1 MSDIA
6 MLKEMIKDC
15 AIVDL
20 EYQKEYKRDSYLLK
34 LTEPQDNYSF
44 VVNGMPKPDEVIVIN
59 LDDFFDVRR
68 IFTGSSK
75 GECKRADFIIIANT
89 TSEKVILC
97 LEMKKSRDDNSS
109 IIKQLQGAKCFVSY
123 CREIGRLFWNQP
135 DFLRDYQYRFVSI
148 KNISIS
154 KTTTSSRKF
163 SQKSEIHDQPEKML
177 KISAKA
183 KHFQEL
189 I

>member
-15 AIVDL
+15 AIVEL

-34 LTEPQDNYSF
+34 LTENQDNYSF
-44 VVNGMPKPDEVIVIN
+44 VVNGMPKPDEVIVIK
-59 LDDFFDVRR
+59 LDEFFDVRK
-68 IFTGSSK
+68 IFTGSK

-89 TSEKVILC
+89 PTEKVILC
-97 LEMKKSRDDNSS
+97 LEMKKGKDSNTS
-109 IIKQLQGAKCFVSY
+109 ITKQLKGAKYFVSY

-135 DFLRDYQYRFVSI
+135 DFLQDYQYRFVSI

-154 KTTTSSRKF
+154 KTNTSSPKF

>member
-15 AIVDL
+15 AIVEL

-44 VVNGMPKPDEVIVIN
+44 VVNGMPKPDEVIVIK
-59 LDDFFDVRR
+59 LDDFFDVRK
-68 IFTGSSK
+68 IFTGSK

-89 TSEKVILC
+89 PTEKVILC
-97 LEMKKSRDDNSS
+97 LEMKKGKDSNTS
-109 IIKQLQGAKCFVSY
+109 IIKQLKGAKCFVSY
-123 CREIGRLFWNQP
+123 CREIGRSFWNKL
-135 DFLRDYQYRFVSI
+135 DFLQDYQYRFVSI

-154 KTTTSSRKF
+154 KTTTSSPKF

>member
-20 EYQKEYKRDSYLLK
+20 EYQKEYKRDIYLLK
-34 LTEPQDNYSF
+34 LTETQDNYSF

-59 LDDFFDVRR
+59 LDEFFDVRK
-68 IFTGSSK
+68 IFTGNK

-97 LEMKKSRDDNSS
+97 LEMKKGKDSNTS
-109 IIKQLQGAKCFVSY
+109 IIKQLKGAKCFVSY

-135 DFLRDYQYRFVSI
+135 DFLQDYQYRFVSI

-154 KTTTSSRKF
+154 KTTTSSRKP

-177 KISAKA
+177 KISAQA
-183 KHFQEL
+183 KDFQEL

>member
-15 AIVDL
+15 AIVEL

-34 LTEPQDNYSF
+34 LTETQDNYSF
-44 VVNGMPKPDEVIVIN
+44 AVNGMPKPDEVIVIK
-59 LDDFFDVRR
+59 LDKFFDVRS
-68 IFTGSSK
+68 IFTGSK

-109 IIKQLQGAKCFVSY
+109 IIKQLKGAKCFVSY

-154 KTTTSSRKF
+154 KTTTSSPKF

>member
-20 EYQKEYKRDSYLLK
+20 EYQKEYKRDIYLLK
-34 LTEPQDNYSF
+34 LTETQDNYSF

-59 LDDFFDVRR
+59 LDEFFDVRK
-68 IFTGSSK
+68 IFTGNK

-109 IIKQLQGAKCFVSY
+109 IIKQLKGAKCFVSY

-135 DFLRDYQYRFVSI
+135 DFLQDYQYRFVSI

-154 KTTTSSRKF
+154 KTTTSSRKS
-163 SQKSEIHDQPEKML
+163 SQKNEIHDQPEKML
-177 KISAKA
+177 KISAQA
-183 KHFQEL
+183 KDFQEL

>member
-6 MLKEMIKDC
+6 ILKEMIRDC
-15 AIVDL
+15 AIVEL

-44 VVNGMPKPDEVIVIN
+44 VVNGMPKPDEVIVIK
-59 LDDFFDVRR
+59 LDDFFDFRK
-68 IFTGSSK
+68 IFTGSK

-109 IIKQLQGAKCFVSY
+109 ITLSLIVVKSDAYFGINPIFFGT
-123 CREIGRLFWNQP
+123 I
-135 DFLRDYQYRFVSI
+135 
-148 KNISIS
+148 NIALLV
-154 KTTTSSRKF
+154 
-163 SQKSEIHDQPEKML
+163 L
-177 KISAKA
+177 KISVFLKQPPAAVNFLK
-183 KHFQEL
+183 KVRFMINQKKC
-189 I
+189 

>member
-6 MLKEMIKDC
+6 ILKEMIRDC
-15 AIVDL
+15 AIVEL
-20 EYQKEYKRDSYLLK
+20 EYKKEYKRDSYLLK
-34 LTEPQDNYSF
+34 LTETQDNYSF
-44 VVNGMPKPDEVIVIN
+44 VVNGMPKPDEVIVIK
-59 LDDFFDVRR
+59 LDEFFDVRR
-68 IFTGSSK
+68 IFTGSK

-97 LEMKKSRDDNSS
+97 LEMKKGKKSNTW
-109 IIKQLQGAKCFVSY
+109 ITKQLKGAKCFVSY

-154 KTTTSSRKF
+154 KTTTSSRQF

>member
-6 MLKEMIKDC
+6 ILKEMISKC
-15 AIVDL
+15 AIVEL
-20 EYQKEYKRDSYLLK
+20 EYKKEYKRDSYLLK
-34 LTEPQDNYSF
+34 LIENQDNYSF
-44 VVNGMPKPDEVIVIN
+44 VISGMPEPDRVIVIK
-59 LDDFFDVRR
+59 LDEFFDVRK
-68 IFTGSSK
+68 IFTGNK

-89 TSEKVILC
+89 PTEKVILC
-97 LEMKKSRDDNSS
+97 LEMKKSRDSNSS
-109 IIKQLQGAKCFVSY
+109 IIKQLKGAECFVSY
-123 CREIGRLFWNQP
+123 CCEIGRLFWNQP
-135 DFLRDYQYRFVSI
+135 DFLQDYQYRFVSI

-154 KTTTSSRKF
+154 KTSMSSRKL

-177 KISAKA
+177 KISAQA

>member
-6 MLKEMIKDC
+6 ILKEMIRND
-15 AIVDL
+15 AIVEL
-20 EYQKEYKRDSYLLK
+20 EYKKEYKRDSYLLK
-34 LTEPQDNYSF
+34 LIENQDNYSF
-44 VVNGMPKPDEVIVIN
+44 VVNGMPKPDEVIVIK
-59 LDDFFDVRR
+59 LDEFFDVRT
-68 IFTGSSK
+68 IFTGSK

-89 TSEKVILC
+89 PTEKVILC
-97 LEMKKSRDDNSS
+97 LEMKKGKDSNTS
-109 IIKQLQGAKCFVSY
+109 ITKQLKGAKCFVSY

-135 DFLRDYQYRFVSI
+135 DFLQDYQYRFVSI

-154 KTTTSSRKF
+154 KTTTSSPKF
-163 SQKSEIHDQPEKML
+163 YQKSEIHDQPEKML
-177 KISAKA
+177 KISAQA

>member
-6 MLKEMIKDC
+6 ILKEMVRDC
-15 AIVDL
+15 AIVEL
-20 EYQKEYKRDSYLLK
+20 ESKKEYKRDSYLLK
-34 LTEPQDNYSF
+34 LEENQDNYSF

-59 LDDFFDVRR
+59 LDEFFDVRK
-68 IFTGSSK
+68 IFTGSK
-75 GECKRADFIIIANT
+75 GERKRADFIIIANT
-89 TSEKVILC
+89 TTEKVILC
-97 LEMKKSRDDNSS
+97 LEMKKSRDSNSS
-109 IIKQLQGAKCFVSY
+109 IIKQLKGAECFVSY

-135 DFLRDYQYRFVSI
+135 DLLQDYQYRFVSI

-154 KTTTSSRKF
+154 KTTTSSGKS
-163 SQKSEIHDQPEKML
+163 SQKNEIHDQPEKML

>member
-15 AIVDL
+15 AIIDL
-20 EYQKEYKRDSYLLK
+20 EYQKKYKRDSYLLK
-34 LTEPQDNYSF
+34 LTETQDNYSF
-44 VVNGMPKPDEVIVIN
+44 VVNGMPKPDEVIVIK
-59 LDDFFDVRR
+59 LDEFFDVRK
-68 IFTGSSK
+68 IFTGSK

-109 IIKQLQGAKCFVSY
+109 IIKQLKGAKCFVSY

-154 KTTTSSRKF
+154 KTTTSSRQF

>member
-15 AIVDL
+15 AIIDL
-20 EYQKEYKRDSYLLK
+20 EYQKKYKRDSYLLK
-34 LTEPQDNYSF
+34 LTETQDNYSF
-44 VVNGMPKPDEVIVIN
+44 VVNGMPKPDEVIVIK
-59 LDDFFDVRR
+59 LDEFFDVRK
-68 IFTGSSK
+68 IFTGSK

-109 IIKQLQGAKCFVSY
+109 IIKQLKGAKCFVSY
-123 CREIGRLFWNQP
+123 CREIGRLFGNQP

-154 KTTTSSRKF
+154 KTTTSSRQF

>member
-6 MLKEMIKDC
+6 ILKEMIRDC
-15 AIVDL
+15 AIVEL
-20 EYQKEYKRDSYLLK
+20 EYKKEYKRDSYLLK
-34 LTEPQDNYSF
+34 LTENQDNYSF
-44 VVNGMPKPDEVIVIN
+44 VISGMPEPDRVIVIK
-59 LDDFFDVRR
+59 LDEFFDVRK
-68 IFTGSSK
+68 IFTGNK

-89 TSEKVILC
+89 NSEKVILC
-97 LEMKKSRDDNSS
+97 LEMKKGRDSNPS
-109 IIKQLQGAKCFVSY
+109 ITKQLKGAECFVSY
-123 CREIGRLFWNQP
+123 CREIGRLFGNQP
-135 DFLRDYQYRFVSI
+135 DFLQDYQYRFVSI

-154 KTTTSSRKF
+154 KTTTSSRKS
-163 SQKSEIHDQPEKML
+163 SQKNEIHDQPEKML

>member
-20 EYQKEYKRDSYLLK
+20 EYQKEYKRDIYLLK
-34 LTEPQDNYSF
+34 LTETQDNYSF
-44 VVNGMPKPDEVIVIN
+44 VVNGIPKPDRVIVIK
-59 LDDFFDVRR
+59 LDEFFHVRK
-68 IFTGSSK
+68 IFTGNQ

-109 IIKQLQGAKCFVSY
+109 IIKQLKGAKCFVSY

-154 KTTTSSRKF
+154 KTNTSSPKF

>member
-15 AIVDL
+15 AIIDL
-20 EYQKEYKRDSYLLK
+20 EYQKKYKRDSYLLK
-34 LTEPQDNYSF
+34 LTETQDNYSF
-44 VVNGMPKPDEVIVIN
+44 VVNEMPKPDEVIVIN
-59 LDDFFDVRR
+59 LDEFFDVRK
-68 IFTGSSK
+68 IFTGSK

-97 LEMKKSRDDNSS
+97 LEMKKGKKSNTS
-109 IIKQLQGAKCFVSY
+109 ITKQLKGAKCFVSY

-154 KTTTSSRKF
+154 KTTTSSRKS
-163 SQKSEIHDQPEKML
+163 SQKNEIHDQPEKML

>member
-20 EYQKEYKRDSYLLK
+20 EYQKEYKRDIYLLK
-34 LTEPQDNYSF
+34 LTETQDNYSF

-59 LDDFFDVRR
+59 LDEFFDVRK
-68 IFTGSSK
+68 IFTGNK

-109 IIKQLQGAKCFVSY
+109 IIKQLKGAECFVSY

-135 DFLRDYQYRFVSI
+135 DFLQDYQYRFVSI

-154 KTTTSSRKF
+154 KTSMSSRKL

>member
-15 AIVDL
+15 AIIDL
-20 EYQKEYKRDSYLLK
+20 EYQKKYKRDSYLLK
-34 LTEPQDNYSF
+34 LTETQDNYSF

-59 LDDFFDVRR
+59 LDEFFDVRK
-68 IFTGSSK
+68 IFTGSK

-97 LEMKKSRDDNSS
+97 LEMKKGKKSNTW
-109 IIKQLQGAKCFVSY
+109 ITKQLKGAKCFVSY

>member
-15 AIVDL
+15 AIVEL

-34 LTEPQDNYSF
+34 LTENQDNYSF
-44 VVNGMPKPDEVIVIN
+44 VVNGMPKPDEVIVIK
-59 LDDFFDVRR
+59 LDEFFDVRK
-68 IFTGSSK
+68 IFTGSK

-89 TSEKVILC
+89 PTEKVILC
-97 LEMKKSRDDNSS
+97 LEMKKGKDSNTS
-109 IIKQLQGAKCFVSY
+109 ITKQLKGAKYFVSY

-135 DFLRDYQYRFVSI
+135 DFLQDYQYRFVSI

-154 KTTTSSRKF
+154 KTTTSSRKS

-177 KISAKA
+177 KISAQA

>member
-1 MSDIA
+1 
-6 MLKEMIKDC
+6 MIK
-15 AIVDL
+15 L
-20 EYQKEYKRDSYLLK
+20 
-34 LTEPQDNYSF
+34 
-44 VVNGMPKPDEVIVIN
+44 DE
-59 LDDFFDVRR
+59 FFDVRK
-68 IFTGSSK
+68 IFTGSK

-89 TSEKVILC
+89 NSEKVILC
-97 LEMKKSRDDNSS
+97 LEIKKGRDSNPS
-109 IIKQLQGAKCFVSY
+109 ITKQLKGAECFVSY

-135 DFLRDYQYRFVSI
+135 DFLQDYQYRFVSI

-154 KTTTSSRKF
+154 KTSMSSRKL

-183 KHFQEL
+183 KQFQEL

>member
-6 MLKEMIKDC
+6 ILKEMISKC
-15 AIVDL
+15 AIVEL
-20 EYQKEYKRDSYLLK
+20 EYKKEYKRDIYLLK
-34 LTEPQDNYSF
+34 LIENQDNYSF
-44 VVNGMPKPDEVIVIN
+44 VVNGMPKPDEVIVIK
-59 LDDFFDVRR
+59 LDEFFDVRK
-68 IFTGSSK
+68 IFTGSK

-109 IIKQLQGAKCFVSY
+109 IIKQLKGAKCFVSY
-123 CREIGRLFWNQP
+123 CREIGREFWKQP
-135 DFLRDYQYRFVSI
+135 DDFLQDYQYRFVSI

-154 KTTTSSRKF
+154 KTTTSSPKF

-183 KHFQEL
+183 THFQEL

>member
-6 MLKEMIKDC
+6 ILKEMIRDC
-15 AIVDL
+15 AIVEL
-20 EYQKEYKRDSYLLK
+20 EYKKEYKRDIYLLK
-34 LTEPQDNYSF
+34 LTENQDNYSF
-44 VVNGMPKPDEVIVIN
+44 VISGMPEPDRVIVIK
-59 LDDFFDVRR
+59 LDEFFDVRK
-68 IFTGSSK
+68 IFTGNK

-89 TSEKVILC
+89 NSEKVILC

-109 IIKQLQGAKCFVSY
+109 IIKQLKGAKCFVSY
-123 CREIGRLFWNQP
+123 CREIGREFWKQP
-135 DFLRDYQYRFVSI
+135 DDFLQDYQYRFVSI

-154 KTTTSSRKF
+154 KTTTSSPKF

-183 KHFQEL
+183 THFQEL

>member
-6 MLKEMIKDC
+6 ILKEMIRDC
-15 AIVDL
+15 AIVEL
-20 EYQKEYKRDSYLLK
+20 EYKKEYKRDSYLLK
-34 LTEPQDNYSF
+34 LIENQDNYSF

-59 LDDFFDVRR
+59 LDEFFDVRK
-68 IFTGSSK
+68 IFTGSK

-89 TSEKVILC
+89 PTEKVILC
-97 LEMKKSRDDNSS
+97 LEMKKGKDSNTS
-109 IIKQLQGAKCFVSY
+109 ITKQLKGAKCFVSY

-135 DFLRDYQYRFVSI
+135 DFLQDYQYRFVSI

-154 KTTTSSRKF
+154 KTNTSSGKS

-177 KISAKA
+177 KISAQA

>member
-6 MLKEMIKDC
+6 ILKEMIRDC
-15 AIVDL
+15 AIVEL
-20 EYQKEYKRDSYLLK
+20 EYKKEYKRDSYLLK
-34 LTEPQDNYSF
+34 LTENQDNYSF

-59 LDDFFDVRR
+59 LDEFFDVRK
-68 IFTGSSK
+68 IFTGSK

-109 IIKQLQGAKCFVSY
+109 IIKQLKGAKCFVSY

-135 DFLRDYQYRFVSI
+135 DFLQDYQYRFVSI

-154 KTTTSSRKF
+154 KTTTSSRKS
-163 SQKSEIHDQPEKML
+163 SQKNEIHDQPEKML
-177 KISAKA
+177 KISAQA

>member
-6 MLKEMIKDC
+6 ILKEMISKC
-15 AIVDL
+15 AIVEL
-20 EYQKEYKRDSYLLK
+20 EYKKEYKRDSYLLK
-34 LTEPQDNYSF
+34 LTENHDNYSF
-44 VVNGMPKPDEVIVIN
+44 VISVMPEPDRVIVIK
-59 LDDFFDVRR
+59 LDEFFDVRK
-68 IFTGSSK
+68 IFTGSK

-89 TSEKVILC
+89 NSEKVILC
-97 LEMKKSRDDNSS
+97 LEMKKSRDSNSS
-109 IIKQLQGAKCFVSY
+109 IIKQLKGAECFVSY
-123 CREIGRLFWNQP
+123 CREIARLFWNQP
-135 DFLRDYQYRFVSI
+135 DFLQDYQYRFVSI
-148 KNISIS
+148 KNMSIS
-154 KTTTSSRKF
+154 KTSMSSRKL